1 MTLLFAWALADHC
14 MILGLDE
21 LCHDLERVKYRHL
34 EENGNYTY
42 EQVAS
47 NSEDDVNASSIPSLE
62 VETIV
67 MRVLDY
73 ADPWTLLEIRAL
85 LRDQC

>member
-21 LCHDLERVKYRHL
+21 LYHDLERVKYRHL
-34 EENGNYTY
+34 EENGNHAY
-42 EQVAS
+42 EQIAS
-47 NSEDDVNASSIPSLE
+47 NSEGDVNASSIPSPE
-62 VETIV
+62 VKTMV

-73 ADPWTLLEIRAL
+73 VDLWTLLEIRAL
-85 LRDQC
+85 FRDQC